1 MLEFRQVTKKIKNT
15 QILKDITLTI
25 NDGELVAFIG
35 PSGCGKT
42 TTLKMV
48 NRLLH
53 PTSGTILLNGKDIQK
68 EEVIRLRR
76 NIGYVIQQTGL
87 FPHMTVKEN
96 IELIEQMEH
105 IPADRRRERTIE
117 LMEMA
122 GLDYK
127 EFAHRYPGE
136 LSGGQQQRVGVA
148 RALALD
154 PDIILMDEPFSALDP
169 VTRTSLQEQL
179 LMIQDEMKKTIIFV
193 THDMDEAIKLADRIC
208 LMNDGKVIQYD
219 TPENILKNP
228 GDKFVENFVG
238 RNRIW
243 DSPELINAEDIMIH
257 NVIICRPGT
266 SLVRAY
272 EYMRQNKVDTLMV
285 TDHKRYLKGYVS
297 AYMIREMKNQPEVLV
312 GDIMSEPPAVIHTS
326 DTLVDVMREVRKTN
340 FYNAPVVDEQG
351 VLAGLITRS
360 SLVTTFS
367 RQFEEEGETE

>member
-105 IPADRRRERTIE
+105 IPADRRREKTIE

-297 AYMIREMKNQPEVLV
+297 AYMIREMKDHPEVLV

>member
-105 IPADRRRERTIE
+105 IPADRRRERTVE